1 MKKKKIIALLC
12 GLLCLM
18 STGCGL
24 RTAAEERIQ
33 FRSSDAFF
41 VNPLIGYMQNAE
53 ESEPYTETSLVYIDL
68 TWRELE
74 PERGQFDWDTI
85 AETNHLA
92 RWRAEGKHAVL
103 RFVCDLP
110 GAEAHRDIPDW
121 LYAATGDGMDY
132 DIDYGCGYC
141 PNYANAVFREEHH
154 RALREIGRYFS
165 ENWGA
170 FVSYVEL
177 GSLGHWGEWH
187 VKYSDGLPYLPKTEI
202 RKEYV
207 DAYTEAFPNARLL
220 SRRSFQEMPAGTGIY
235 NDVTGD
241 VAETERLLRELSE
254 GADFGS
260 AQEEDAIKPLS
271 DIWNSAPVG
280 GEYTSSRS
288 MEDMLNRDFRSTLK
302 LIEASHTSFLGPKIP
317 DIRGA
322 AEDTAVM
329 DAGEEDSDGPLSET
343 ALQSAAGSIHTSD
356 AGQSDDNGALS
367 ATALRNAR
375 RIQGMLGY
383 RYRVTEI
390 SISDA
395 ATDDGALA
403 TLYKQL
409 TGQMGTAET
418 YKSVRV
424 TLRNDG
430 LAPMYFDWPVKL
442 YLVKDGDRTQC
453 TSYPLGGLQLTKIP
467 EDSEASAE
475 VLIPAAE
482 LDAENTHLYLGIED
496 PETGKPSVQLAMDI
510 PTLDGMYLLR

>member
-18 STGCGL
+18 SSGCGL
-24 RTAAEERIQ
+24 QTAAAEEQIRYQ
-33 FRSSDAFF
+33 SSDAQF

-53 ESEPYTETSLVYIDL
+53 RSKPYTETSLVYIDL

-74 PERGQFDWDTI
+74 PERGQFDWAAI
-85 AETNHLA
+85 AEANHLS

-110 GAEAHRDIPDW
+110 GEEAHRDIPDW
-121 LYAATGDGMDY
+121 LYAETGDGMDY
-132 DIDYGCGYC
+132 DIDYGRGYC
-141 PNYANAVFREEHH
+141 PNYANAVFRKEHH

-165 ENWGA
+165 EKWGA
-170 FVSYVEL
+170 FVAYVEL

-187 VKYSDGLPYLPKTEI
+187 VKYAEGLPYLPRTEI

-207 DAYTEAFPNARLL
+207 DAYVAAFPNARLL
-220 SRRSFQEMPAGTGIY
+220 SRRSFQEMPEGTGIY
-235 NDVTGD
+235 NDVTGN
-241 VAETERLLRELSE
+241 VPETERLLRELSE

-260 AQEEDAIKPLS
+260 AQEEDAIRPLP

-280 GEYTSSRS
+280 GEYTSSLS
-288 MEDMLNRDFRSTLK
+288 MENMLNRDFRSTLK
-302 LIEASHTSFLGPKIP
+302 LIEASHPSFLGPKIP
-317 DIRGA
+317 DMRGGA
-322 AEDTAVM
+322 
-329 DAGEEDSDGPLSET
+329 
-343 ALQSAAGSIHTSD
+343 
-356 AGQSDDNGALS
+356 DDDEQLS

-390 SISDA
+390 SISDT

-409 TGQMGTAET
+409 TGQMGDTQA
-418 YKSVRV
+418 YKCVRV
-424 TLRNDG
+424 TLQNDG

-442 YLVKDGDRTQC
+442 YLVKEGDRTPC
-453 TSYPLGGLQLTKIP
+453 SAYPVGGLQLTKIP
-467 EDSEASAE
+467 GDSETSAE
-475 VLIPAAE
+475 VLIPATE
-482 LDAENTHLYLGIED
+482 LEAENTQLYIGIED
-496 PETGKPSVQLAMDI
+496 PESGKPSVQLAMDV

>member
-18 STGCGL
+18 NSGCGL
-24 RTAAEERIQ
+24 RTAAAEEQIRY
-33 FRSSDAFF
+33 RSSDVQF

-53 ESEPYTETSLVYIDL
+53 RSMPYTETSLVYIDL

-74 PERGQFDWDTI
+74 PERGQFDWAAI
-85 AETNHLA
+85 AEANHPS

-110 GAEAHRDIPDW
+110 GKEAHRDIPDW

-132 DIDYGCGYC
+132 DIDYGRGYC
-141 PNYANAVFREEHH
+141 PDYANAVFREEHH
-154 RALREIGRYFS
+154 RALREIGRYFT

-187 VKYSDGLPYLPKTEI
+187 VKYADGLPYLPKTEI

-235 NDVTGD
+235 NDVTGN
-241 VAETERLLRELSE
+241 VPETERLLRELSE

-260 AQEEDAIKPLS
+260 AQEEGAIKPLS
-271 DIWNSAPVG
+271 EIWNSAPVG
-280 GEYTSSRS
+280 GEYTSSLS

-302 LIEASHTSFLGPKIP
+302 LIEDSHPSFLGPKIP
-317 DIRGA
+317 DMRA
-322 AEDTAVM
+322 PAD
-329 DAGEEDSDGPLSET
+329 DDDRKLSET
-343 ALQSAAGSIHTSD
+343 AL
-356 AGQSDDNGALS
+356 L
-367 ATALRNAR
+367 NAR
-375 RIQGMLGY
+375 KIQGMLGY

-390 SISDA
+390 GISDA
-395 ATDDGALA
+395 ATEDGVWT
-403 TLYKQL
+403 TLYKLL
-409 TGQMGTAET
+409 TGQMGTSQT

-442 YLVKDGDRTQC
+442 YLMKNGDRTQC
-453 TSYPLGGLQLTKIP
+453 TTYPLGGFQLTKIP
-467 EDSEASAE
+467 ENAEASAE
-475 VLIPAAE
+475 VLIPADE
-482 LDAENTHLYLGIED
+482 LDAEHTQLYIGIED
-496 PETGKPSVQLAMDI
+496 PETGKPSVQLAMDV
-510 PTLDGMYLLR
+510 PSLDEMYLLR

>member
-1 MKKKKIIALLC
+1 MMEKRIIACLC

-24 RTAAEERIQ
+24 RTAAAEERIQ
-33 FRSSDAFF
+33 YQKSDAFF

-74 PERGQFDWDTI
+74 PERGKFNWDAI
-85 AETNHLA
+85 AEANHLS

-110 GAEAHRDIPDW
+110 GEEAHRDIPDW
-121 LYAATGDGMDY
+121 LYAATGDGVDY
-132 DIDYGCGYC
+132 AIDYGRGYC
-141 PNYANAVFREEHH
+141 PDYADAVFRKEHH
-154 RALREIGRYFS
+154 RALREIGRYFA

-187 VKYSDGLPYLPKTEI
+187 VKYTDGLPYLPKTEI

-207 DAYTEAFPNARLL
+207 EAYVAAFSNARLL
-220 SRRSFQEMPAGTGIY
+220 SRRSFQEMPEGTGIY
-235 NDVTGD
+235 NDVTGN
-241 VAETERLLRELSE
+241 VPETERLLQELSE

-260 AQEEDAIKPLS
+260 AQEEDAIRPLS

-280 GEYTSSRS
+280 GEYTSSLS
-288 MEDMLNRDFRSTLK
+288 MENMLNRDFRSTLK
-302 LIEASHTSFLGPKIP
+302 LIEASHPSFLGPKIP
-317 DIRGA
+317 DMRGA
-322 AEDTAVM
+322 AEDSAAA
-329 DAGEEDSDGPLSET
+329 DAGEEDGTDGDGPLSE
-343 ALQSAAGSIHTSD
+343 
-356 AGQSDDNGALS
+356 
-367 ATALRNAR
+367 TALRNAR

-390 SISDA
+390 RISDA
-395 ATDDGALA
+395 TTDDGALA
-403 TLYKQL
+403 ALYKRL
-409 TGQMGTAET
+409 TGQMGTPAE
-418 YKSVRV
+418 YKCVCV

-442 YLVKDGDRTQC
+442 YLVKGGDRTQC
-453 TSYPLGGLQLTKIP
+453 SSYPVGGLQLTKIP

-482 LDAENTHLYLGIED
+482 LDAENTQLYIGIED
-496 PETGKPSVQLAMDI
+496 PETGKPAVQLAMDV
-510 PTLDGMYLLR
+510 PTLDGMYLLT

>member
-1 MKKKKIIALLC
+1 MIKKRITAFLC

-24 RTAAEERIQ
+24 RTAAAEERIRY
-33 FRSSDAFF
+33 RSSDAFF

-74 PERGQFDWDTI
+74 PERGKFNWDAI
-85 AETNHLA
+85 AEANHLS

-110 GAEAHRDIPDW
+110 GEEAHRDIPDW
-121 LYAATGDGMDY
+121 LYAVTGDGMDY
-132 DIDYGCGYC
+132 AIDYGRGYC
-141 PNYANAVFREEHH
+141 PDYANAVFRKEHH

-165 ENWGA
+165 EKWGA
-170 FVSYVEL
+170 FVAYVEL

-187 VKYSDGLPYLPKTEI
+187 VKYAEGLPYLPRTEI

-207 DAYTEAFPNARLL
+207 DAYVAAFPNARLL
-220 SRRSFQEMPAGTGIY
+220 SRRSFQEMPEGTGIY
-235 NDVTGD
+235 NDVTGN
-241 VAETERLLRELSE
+241 VPETERLLRELSE

-260 AQEEDAIKPLS
+260 AQEEDAIRPLP

-280 GEYTSSRS
+280 GEYTSSLS
-288 MEDMLNRDFRSTLK
+288 MENMLNRDFRSTLK
-302 LIEASHTSFLGPKIP
+302 LIEATHPSFLGPKIP
-317 DIRGA
+317 DMRGG
-322 AEDTAVM
+322 T
-329 DAGEEDSDGPLSET
+329 
-343 ALQSAAGSIHTSD
+343 
-356 AGQSDDNGALS
+356 DDDEQLS

-375 RIQGMLGY
+375 KIHGMLGY

-409 TGQMGTAET
+409 TDQMGDTQA
-418 YKSVRV
+418 YKCVRV

-442 YLVKDGDRTQC
+442 YLVKEGDRTPC
-453 TSYPLGGLQLTKIP
+453 SAYPVGGLQLTKIP
-467 EDSEASAE
+467 GDSETSAE

-482 LDAENTHLYLGIED
+482 LEAENTQLYIGIED
-496 PETGKPSVQLAMDI
+496 PESGKPSVQLAMDV

>member
-1 MKKKKIIALLC
+1 MIKKRITAFLC

-24 RTAAEERIQ
+24 QTAAAEERIQ
-33 FRSSDAFF
+33 YRSSDAFF

-74 PERGQFDWDTI
+74 PERGQFNWDAV
-85 AETNHLA
+85 AEANHLS

-110 GAEAHRDIPDW
+110 GKEAHRDIPDW
-121 LYAATGDGMDY
+121 LYAETGDGMDY
-132 DIDYGCGYC
+132 DIDYGRGYC
-141 PNYANAVFREEHH
+141 PNYANAVFQEEHH
-154 RALREIGRYFS
+154 RALREIGRYFT

-187 VKYSDGLPYLPKTEI
+187 VKYADGLPYLPKTEI

-207 DAYTEAFPNARLL
+207 EAYVAAFPNARLL
-220 SRRSFQEMPAGTGIY
+220 SRRSFQEMPEGTGIY
-235 NDVTGD
+235 NDVTGN
-241 VAETERLLRELSE
+241 VPETERLLRELSE

-260 AQEEDAIKPLS
+260 AQEEDAIRPLP
-271 DIWNSAPVG
+271 DIWNRAPVG
-280 GEYTSSRS
+280 GEYTSSLS

-302 LIEASHTSFLGPKIP
+302 LIEASHPSFLGPKIP
-317 DIRGA
+317 DMRGA
-322 AEDTAVM
+322 AED
-329 DAGEEDSDGPLSET
+329 DDRKLSET
-343 ALQSAAGSIHTSD
+343 ALW
-356 AGQSDDNGALS
+356 
-367 ATALRNAR
+367 NAR
-375 RIQGMLGY
+375 KIQSMLGY

-395 ATDDGALA
+395 ATEDGVWT
-403 TLYKQL
+403 TLYKLL
-409 TGQMGTAET
+409 TGQMGSREE
-418 YKSVRV
+418 YKCVRV

-442 YLVKDGDRTQC
+442 YLVKGGDRTPC
-453 TSYPLGGLQLTKIP
+453 NAYPLGGLQLTKIP
-467 EDSEASAE
+467 GDSETSAE

-482 LDAENTHLYLGIED
+482 LEAENTELYIGIED
-496 PETGKPSVQLAMDI
+496 PESGKPSVQLAMDV
-510 PTLDGMYLLR
+510 PMLDGMYLLR

>member
-1 MKKKKIIALLC
+1 MIKKRITAFLC

-24 RTAAEERIQ
+24 RTAAAEERIQ
-33 FRSSDAFF
+33 YRSSDAFF

-74 PERGQFDWDTI
+74 PERGRFNWDAI
-85 AETNHLA
+85 AEANHLS

-110 GAEAHRDIPDW
+110 GEEAHRDIPDW
-121 LYAATGDGMDY
+121 LYAETGDGMDY
-132 DIDYGCGYC
+132 DIDYGRGYC
-141 PNYANAVFREEHH
+141 PDYANAVFRKEHH

-170 FVSYVEL
+170 FVAYVEL

-187 VKYSDGLPYLPKTEI
+187 VKCADGLPYLPKTEI

-220 SRRSFQEMPAGTGIY
+220 SRRSFREMPAGTGIY
-235 NDVTGD
+235 NDVTGN
-241 VAETERLLRELSE
+241 VPETERLLRELSE

-260 AQEEDAIKPLS
+260 AQEEDAIKPVS
-271 DIWNSAPVG
+271 EIWNSAPVG
-280 GEYTSSRS
+280 GEYTSSLS
-288 MEDMLNRDFRSTLK
+288 MEDMLNCDFRSTLK
-302 LIEASHTSFLGPKIP
+302 LIEASHPSFLGPKIP
-317 DIRGA
+317 DMRGITEEGA
-322 AEDTAVM
+322 AADAQNEDPSQNAT
-329 DAGEEDSDGPLSET
+329 ERF
-343 ALQSAAGSIHTSD
+343 HTSD
-356 AGQSDDNGALS
+356 AGDDKKLSD
-367 ATALRNAR
+367 TALRNAR
-375 RIQGMLGY
+375 KIQGMLGY

-409 TGQMGTAET
+409 TGQMGSPQT
-418 YKSVRV
+418 YQCVRV

-442 YLVKDGDRTQC
+442 YLVKDGDRTPC
-453 TSYPLGGLQLTKIP
+453 SAYPVGGLQLTKIP
-467 EDSEASAE
+467 GDSEASAE
-475 VLIPAAE
+475 VLIPTAE
-482 LDAENTHLYLGIED
+482 LDAENTLLYVGIAD
-496 PETGKPSVQLAMDI
+496 PETGKPSVQLAMDV

>member
-12 GLLCLM
+12 GLLCLL
-18 STGCGL
+18 SSGCGL
-24 RTAAEERIQ
+24 RTAAAEEQIRY
-33 FRSSDAFF
+33 RSSDAQF

-53 ESEPYTETSLVYIDL
+53 RSKPYTETSLVYIDL

-74 PERGQFDWDTI
+74 PERGQFDWAAI
-85 AETNHLA
+85 AEANHLS

-110 GAEAHRDIPDW
+110 RKEAHRDIPDW
-121 LYAATGDGMDY
+121 LYEETGDGMDY
-132 DIDYGCGYC
+132 DIDYRRGYC

-154 RALREIGRYFS
+154 RALREIGRYFT

-235 NDVTGD
+235 NDVTGN
-241 VAETERLLRELSE
+241 VPETERLLRELSE

-260 AQEEDAIKPLS
+260 AQEEGVIKPLS
-271 DIWNSAPVG
+271 EIWNSAPVG
-280 GEYTSSRS
+280 GEYTSSLS

-302 LIEASHTSFLGPKIP
+302 LIEDSHPSFLGPKIP
-317 DIRGA
+317 DMRVA
-322 AEDTAVM
+322 AD
-329 DAGEEDSDGPLSET
+329 DDDRKLSET
-343 ALQSAAGSIHTSD
+343 ALLNAGK
-356 AGQSDDNGALS
+356 
-367 ATALRNAR
+367 
-375 RIQGMLGY
+375 IQGMLGY

-395 ATDDGALA
+395 ATEDGVWT
-403 TLYKQL
+403 TLYKLL
-409 TGQMGTAET
+409 TGQMGTPQT

-442 YLVKDGDRTQC
+442 YLMKTGDRTQC
-453 TSYPLGGLQLTKIP
+453 TTYPLGGLQLTKIP
-467 EDSEASAE
+467 ENAEASAE
-475 VLIPAAE
+475 VLIPADE
-482 LDAENTHLYLGIED
+482 LDAEHTQLYIGIED
-496 PETGKPSVQLAMDI
+496 PETGKPSVQLAMDV
-510 PTLDGMYLLR
+510 PSLDGMYLLR

>member
-1 MKKKKIIALLC
+1 MIKKRITAFLC

-24 RTAAEERIQ
+24 QTAASEERIQ
-33 FRSSDAFF
+33 YRSSDAFF

-53 ESEPYTETSLVYIDL
+53 ESEPYTETSLVFIDL

-74 PERGQFDWDTI
+74 PERGQFNWDAV
-85 AETNHLA
+85 AEANHLS

-110 GAEAHRDIPDW
+110 GKEAHRDIPDW
-121 LYAATGDGMDY
+121 LYAETGDGMDY
-132 DIDYGCGYC
+132 DIDYGRGYC

-170 FVSYVEL
+170 FVAYVEF

-187 VKYSDGLPYLPKTEI
+187 VKYAEGLPYLPNAAI
-202 RKEYV
+202 RREYV
-207 DAYTEAFPNARLL
+207 EDYVEAFPNARLL

-235 NDVTGD
+235 NDVTGN
-241 VAETERLLRELSE
+241 VPETERLLRELSE

-260 AQEEDAIKPLS
+260 AQEEDAIRPLP
-271 DIWNSAPVG
+271 DIWNRAPVG
-280 GEYTSSRS
+280 GEYTSSLS
-288 MEDMLNRDFRSTLK
+288 MENMLNRDFRSTLK
-302 LIEASHTSFLGPKIP
+302 LIEASHPSFLGPKIP
-317 DIRGA
+317 DMRGA
-322 AEDTAVM
+322 AED
-329 DAGEEDSDGPLSET
+329 DDRKLSET
-343 ALQSAAGSIHTSD
+343 ALW
-356 AGQSDDNGALS
+356 
-367 ATALRNAR
+367 NAR
-375 RIQGMLGY
+375 KIQSMLGY
-383 RYRVTEI
+383 RYRVAEI

-395 ATDDGALA
+395 ATEDGVW
-403 TLYKQL
+403 TTMYKLL
-409 TGQMGTAET
+409 TGQMGSREE
-418 YKSVRV
+418 YKCVRV

-442 YLVKDGDRTQC
+442 YLVKDGDRTPC
-453 TSYPLGGLQLTKIP
+453 SAYPLGGLQLTKIP

-482 LDAENTHLYLGIED
+482 LEAENTQLYIGIED
-496 PETGKPSVQLAMDI
+496 PESGKPSVQLAMDV
-510 PTLDGMYLLR
+510 PMLDGMYLLR

>member
-18 STGCGL
+18 SSGCGL
-24 RTAAEERIQ
+24 RTAAEEEQVRY
-33 FRSSDAFF
+33 RSSDAYF

-53 ESEPYTETSLVYIDL
+53 RSKLYTETSLVYIDL

-74 PERGQFDWDTI
+74 PERGQFNWAAI
-85 AETNHLA
+85 AEANHLS

-110 GAEAHRDIPDW
+110 GKEAHRDIPDW

-132 DIDYGCGYC
+132 DIDYRRGYC

-154 RALREIGRYFS
+154 RALREIGRYFT

-170 FVSYVEL
+170 FVAYVEL

-187 VKYSDGLPYLPKTEI
+187 VKYADGLPYLPKTEI

-235 NDVTGD
+235 NDVTGN
-241 VAETERLLRELSE
+241 VPETERLLRELSE

-260 AQEEDAIKPLS
+260 AQEEGAIKPLS
-271 DIWNSAPVG
+271 EIWNSAPVG

-317 DIRGA
+317 DMRA
-322 AEDTAVM
+322 AAD
-329 DAGEEDSDGPLSET
+329 DDDRKLSET
-343 ALQSAAGSIHTSD
+343 AL
-356 AGQSDDNGALS
+356 L
-367 ATALRNAR
+367 NAR
-375 RIQGMLGY
+375 KIQGMLGY

-390 SISDA
+390 GISDA
-395 ATDDGALA
+395 ATEDGVWT
-403 TLYKQL
+403 TLYKLL
-409 TGQMGTAET
+409 TGQMDTSQT

-442 YLVKDGDRTQC
+442 YLMKNGDRTQC
-453 TSYPLGGLQLTKIP
+453 TTYPLGGLQLTKIP
-467 EDSEASAE
+467 ENAEASAE
-475 VLIPAAE
+475 VLIPADE
-482 LDAENTHLYLGIED
+482 LDAEHTQLYIGIED
-496 PETGKPSVQLAMDI
+496 PETGKPSVQLAMDV
-510 PTLDGMYLLR
+510 PSLDGMYLLK

>member
-18 STGCGL
+18 SSGCGL
-24 RTAAEERIQ
+24 QTAAAEEQIRYQ
-33 FRSSDAFF
+33 SSDAQF

-53 ESEPYTETSLVYIDL
+53 RSKPYTETSLVYIDL

-74 PERGQFDWDTI
+74 PERGQFDWAAI
-85 AETNHLA
+85 AEANHLS

-110 GAEAHRDIPDW
+110 GKEAHRDIPDW

-132 DIDYGCGYC
+132 DIDYGRGYC

-154 RALREIGRYFS
+154 RALREIGRYFT

-235 NDVTGD
+235 NDVTGN
-241 VAETERLLRELSE
+241 VPETERLLRELSE

-271 DIWNSAPVG
+271 EIWNSAPVG
-280 GEYTSSRS
+280 GEYTSSLS

-302 LIEASHTSFLGPKIP
+302 LIEDSHPSFLGPKIP
-317 DIRGA
+317 DMRVA
-322 AEDTAVM
+322 AD
-329 DAGEEDSDGPLSET
+329 DDDRKLSET
-343 ALQSAAGSIHTSD
+343 ALLNAGK
-356 AGQSDDNGALS
+356 
-367 ATALRNAR
+367 
-375 RIQGMLGY
+375 IQGMLGY

-390 SISDA
+390 GISDA
-395 ATDDGALA
+395 ATEDGVWT
-403 TLYKQL
+403 TLYKLL
-409 TGQMGTAET
+409 TGQMGTPQT

-442 YLVKDGDRTQC
+442 YLMKTGDRTQC
-453 TSYPLGGLQLTKIP
+453 TTYPLGGLQLTKIP
-467 EDSEASAE
+467 ENAEASAE
-475 VLIPAAE
+475 VLIPADE
-482 LDAENTHLYLGIED
+482 LDAEHTQLYIGIED
-496 PETGKPSVQLAMDI
+496 PETGKPSVQLAMDV

>member
-12 GLLCLM
+12 GLLCLL
-18 STGCGL
+18 SSGCGL
-24 RTAAEERIQ
+24 RTAAAEEQIRYQ
-33 FRSSDAFF
+33 SSDAQF

-53 ESEPYTETSLVYIDL
+53 RSKPYTETSLVYIDL

-74 PERGQFDWDTI
+74 PERGQFDWAAI
-85 AETNHLA
+85 AESNHLS

-110 GAEAHRDIPDW
+110 RKEAHRDIPDW

-132 DIDYGCGYC
+132 DIDYRRGYC

-154 RALREIGRYFS
+154 RALREIGRYFT

-187 VKYSDGLPYLPKTEI
+187 VKYADGLPYLPKTEI

-235 NDVTGD
+235 NDVTGN
-241 VAETERLLRELSE
+241 VPETERLLRELSE

-260 AQEEDAIKPLS
+260 AQEEGAIKPLS
-271 DIWNSAPVG
+271 EIWNSAPVG
-280 GEYTSSRS
+280 GEYTSNLS

-302 LIEASHTSFLGPKIP
+302 LIEDSHPSFLGPKIP
-317 DIRGA
+317 DMRA
-322 AEDTAVM
+322 AAD
-329 DAGEEDSDGPLSET
+329 DDDRKLSET
-343 ALQSAAGSIHTSD
+343 AL
-356 AGQSDDNGALS
+356 L
-367 ATALRNAR
+367 NAR
-375 RIQGMLGY
+375 KIQGMLGY

-390 SISDA
+390 GISDA
-395 ATDDGALA
+395 ATEDGVWT
-403 TLYKQL
+403 TLYKLL
-409 TGQMGTAET
+409 TGQMGTPQT

-442 YLVKDGDRTQC
+442 YLMKTGDRTQC
-453 TSYPLGGLQLTKIP
+453 TTYPLGGLQLTKIP
-467 EDSEASAE
+467 ENAEASAE
-475 VLIPAAE
+475 VLIPADE
-482 LDAENTHLYLGIED
+482 LDAEHTQLYIGIED
-496 PETGKPSVQLAMDI
+496 PETGKPSVQLAMDV
-510 PTLDGMYLLR
+510 PSLDGMYLLR

>member
-18 STGCGL
+18 SSGCGL
-24 RTAAEERIQ
+24 RTAAAEEQIRYQ
-33 FRSSDAFF
+33 SSDAQF

-53 ESEPYTETSLVYIDL
+53 RSKPYTETSLVYIDL

-74 PERGQFDWDTI
+74 PERGQFDWAAI
-85 AETNHLA
+85 AEANHLS

-110 GAEAHRDIPDW
+110 GKEAHRDIPDW

-132 DIDYGCGYC
+132 DIDYGRGYC

-154 RALREIGRYFS
+154 RALREIGRYFT
-165 ENWGA
+165 ETWGA

-187 VKYSDGLPYLPKTEI
+187 VKYADGLPYLPKTEI

-235 NDVTGD
+235 NDVTGN
-241 VAETERLLRELSE
+241 VPETERLLRELSE

-260 AQEEDAIKPLS
+260 AQEEGAIKPLS
-271 DIWNSAPVG
+271 EIWNSAPVG
-280 GEYTSSRS
+280 GEYTSSLS

-302 LIEASHTSFLGPKIP
+302 LIEDSHPSFLGPKIP
-317 DIRGA
+317 DMRA
-322 AEDTAVM
+322 AAD
-329 DAGEEDSDGPLSET
+329 DDDRKLSET
-343 ALQSAAGSIHTSD
+343 AL
-356 AGQSDDNGALS
+356 L
-367 ATALRNAR
+367 NAR
-375 RIQGMLGY
+375 KIQGMLGY

-390 SISDA
+390 DISDA
-395 ATDDGALA
+395 ATEDGVWT
-403 TLYKQL
+403 TLYKLL
-409 TGQMGTAET
+409 TGQMGTPQT

-442 YLVKDGDRTQC
+442 YLMKTGDRTQC
-453 TSYPLGGLQLTKIP
+453 TTYPLGGLQLTKIP
-467 EDSEASAE
+467 ENAEASAE
-475 VLIPAAE
+475 VLIPADE
-482 LDAENTHLYLGIED
+482 LDAEHTQLYIGIED
-496 PETGKPSVQLAMDI
+496 PETGNPSVQLAMDV
-510 PTLDGMYLLR
+510 PSLDGMYLLR

>member
-1 MKKKKIIALLC
+1 MIKKRITAFLC

-24 RTAAEERIQ
+24 QTAASEERIQ
-33 FRSSDAFF
+33 YRSSDAFF

-53 ESEPYTETSLVYIDL
+53 ESEPYTETSLVFIDL

-74 PERGQFDWDTI
+74 PERGQFNWDAV
-85 AETNHLA
+85 AEANHLS

-110 GAEAHRDIPDW
+110 GKEAHRDIPDW
-121 LYAATGDGMDY
+121 LYAETGDGMDY
-132 DIDYGCGYC
+132 DIDYGRGYC

-170 FVSYVEL
+170 FVAYVEF

-187 VKYSDGLPYLPKTEI
+187 VKYAEGLPYLPNAAI
-202 RKEYV
+202 RREYV
-207 DAYTEAFPNARLL
+207 EDYVEAFPNARLL

-235 NDVTGD
+235 NDVTGN
-241 VAETERLLRELSE
+241 VPETERLLRELSE

-260 AQEEDAIKPLS
+260 AQEEGAIKPLS
-271 DIWNSAPVG
+271 KIWNSAPVG
-280 GEYTSSRS
+280 GEYTSSLS
-288 MEDMLNRDFRSTLK
+288 MENMLNRDFRSTLK
-302 LIEASHTSFLGPKIP
+302 LIEASHPSFLGPKIP
-317 DIRGA
+317 DMRGA
-322 AEDTAVM
+322 AED
-329 DAGEEDSDGPLSET
+329 DDRKLSET
-343 ALQSAAGSIHTSD
+343 ALW
-356 AGQSDDNGALS
+356 
-367 ATALRNAR
+367 NAR
-375 RIQGMLGY
+375 KIQSMLGY
-383 RYRVTEI
+383 RYRVAEI

-395 ATDDGALA
+395 ATEDGVW
-403 TLYKQL
+403 TTMYKLL
-409 TGQMGTAET
+409 TGQMGSREE
-418 YKSVRV
+418 YKCVRV

-442 YLVKDGDRTQC
+442 YLVKDGDRTPC
-453 TSYPLGGLQLTKIP
+453 SAYPLGGLQLTKIP

-482 LDAENTHLYLGIED
+482 LEAENTQLYIGIED
-496 PETGKPSVQLAMDI
+496 PESGKPSVQLAMDV
-510 PTLDGMYLLR
+510 PMLDGMYLLR

>member
-18 STGCGL
+18 SSGCGL
-24 RTAAEERIQ
+24 RTAAAEEQIRY
-33 FRSSDAFF
+33 RSSDAQF

-74 PERGQFDWDTI
+74 PERGQFDWAAI
-85 AETNHLA
+85 AEANHFS

-110 GAEAHRDIPDW
+110 GKEAHRDIPDW

-132 DIDYGCGYC
+132 DIDYGRGYC
-141 PNYANAVFREEHH
+141 PNYANAVFRKEHH
-154 RALREIGRYFS
+154 RALREIGRYFT

-170 FVSYVEL
+170 FVTYVEL

-235 NDVTGD
+235 NDVTGN
-241 VAETERLLRELSE
+241 VPETERLLRELSE

-260 AQEEDAIKPLS
+260 AQEEGAIKPLS
-271 DIWNSAPVG
+271 EIWNSAPVG
-280 GEYTSSRS
+280 GEYTSSLS

-302 LIEASHTSFLGPKIP
+302 LIEDSHPSFLGPKIP
-317 DIRGA
+317 DMRA
-322 AEDTAVM
+322 AED
-329 DAGEEDSDGPLSET
+329 DDDRKLSET
-343 ALQSAAGSIHTSD
+343 AL
-356 AGQSDDNGALS
+356 L
-367 ATALRNAR
+367 NAR
-375 RIQGMLGY
+375 KIQGMLGY

-390 SISDA
+390 GISDA
-395 ATDDGALA
+395 ATEDGIWT
-403 TLYKQL
+403 TLYKLL
-409 TGQMGTAET
+409 TGQMGTSQT

-442 YLVKDGDRTQC
+442 YLMKNGDRTQC
-453 TSYPLGGLQLTKIP
+453 TTYPLGGLQLTKIP
-467 EDSEASAE
+467 ENAEASAE
-475 VLIPAAE
+475 VLIPADE
-482 LDAENTHLYLGIED
+482 LDAEHTQLYIGIED
-496 PETGKPSVQLAMDI
+496 PETGKPSVKLAMDV
-510 PTLDGMYLLR
+510 PTLDGMYLLK

>member
-1 MKKKKIIALLC
+1 MIKKRITAVLC

-24 RTAAEERIQ
+24 QTAAEERIQ
-33 FRSSDAFF
+33 YRSSDAFF

-74 PERGQFDWDTI
+74 PERGQFNWDAI
-85 AETNHLA
+85 AETNHLS

-110 GAEAHRDIPDW
+110 GEEAHRDIPDW
-121 LYAATGDGMDY
+121 LYAMTGDGMDY
-132 DIDYGCGYC
+132 AIDYGRGYC
-141 PNYANAVFREEHH
+141 PDYANAVFRKEHH

-170 FVSYVEL
+170 FVAYVEL

-187 VKYSDGLPYLPKTEI
+187 VKYADGLPYLPKTEI

-207 DAYTEAFPNARLL
+207 EAYVAAFPNARLL
-220 SRRSFQEMPAGTGIY
+220 SRRSFQEMPEGTGIY
-235 NDVTGD
+235 NDVMGN
-241 VAETERLLRELSE
+241 VPETERLLRELSE

-260 AQEEDAIKPLS
+260 AQEEDAIRPLP

-280 GEYTSSRS
+280 GEYTSSLS
-288 MEDMLNRDFRSTLK
+288 MENMLNRDFRSTLK
-302 LIEASHTSFLGPKIP
+302 LIEASHPSFLGPKIP
-317 DIRGA
+317 DMRGGA
-322 AEDTAVM
+322 
-329 DAGEEDSDGPLSET
+329 
-343 ALQSAAGSIHTSD
+343 
-356 AGQSDDNGALS
+356 DDDEQLS

-390 SISDA
+390 RISDA

-409 TGQMGTAET
+409 TGQMDDTQA
-418 YKSVRV
+418 YKCVRV

-430 LAPMYFDWPVKL
+430 RAPMYFDWPVKL
-442 YLVKDGDRTQC
+442 YLVKDGDRMPC
-453 TSYPLGGLQLTKIP
+453 SAYPLGGLQLTKIP
-467 EDSEASAE
+467 EDSETSAE

-482 LDAENTHLYLGIED
+482 LEAENTQLYIGIED
-496 PETGKPSVQLAMDI
+496 PESGKPSVQLAMDV

>member
-18 STGCGL
+18 SSGCGL
-24 RTAAEERIQ
+24 RTAAAEEQIRY
-33 FRSSDAFF
+33 RSSDAQF

-74 PERGQFDWDTI
+74 PERGQFDWAAI
-85 AETNHLA
+85 AEANHFS

-110 GAEAHRDIPDW
+110 GKEAHRDIPDW

-132 DIDYGCGYC
+132 DIDYGRGYC
-141 PNYANAVFREEHH
+141 PNYANAVFRKEHH
-154 RALREIGRYFS
+154 RALREIGRYFT

-170 FVSYVEL
+170 FVTYVEL

-220 SRRSFQEMPAGTGIY
+220 SRRSFQEMSAGTGIY
-235 NDVTGD
+235 NDVTGN
-241 VAETERLLRELSE
+241 VPETERLLRELSE

-260 AQEEDAIKPLS
+260 AQEEGAIKPLS
-271 DIWNSAPVG
+271 EIWNSAPVG
-280 GEYTSSRS
+280 GEYTSSLS

-302 LIEASHTSFLGPKIP
+302 LIEDSHPSFLGPKIP
-317 DIRGA
+317 DMRA
-322 AEDTAVM
+322 AED
-329 DAGEEDSDGPLSET
+329 DDDRKLSET
-343 ALQSAAGSIHTSD
+343 AL
-356 AGQSDDNGALS
+356 L
-367 ATALRNAR
+367 NAR
-375 RIQGMLGY
+375 KIQGMLGY
-383 RYRVTEI
+383 RYRVTKI
-390 SISDA
+390 GISDA
-395 ATDDGALA
+395 ATEDGIWT
-403 TLYKQL
+403 TLYKLL
-409 TGQMGTAET
+409 TGQMGTSQT

-442 YLVKDGDRTQC
+442 YLMKNGDRTQC
-453 TSYPLGGLQLTKIP
+453 TTYPLGGLQLTKIP
-467 EDSEASAE
+467 ENAEASAE
-475 VLIPAAE
+475 VLIPTAE
-482 LDAENTHLYLGIED
+482 LDAENTQLYIGIED
-496 PETGKPSVQLAMDI
+496 PETGKPSVQLAMDV
-510 PTLDGMYLLR
+510 PSLDGMYLLK

>member
-18 STGCGL
+18 SSGCGL
-24 RTAAEERIQ
+24 RTAAAEEQIRYQ
-33 FRSSDAFF
+33 SSDDYF

-74 PERGQFDWDTI
+74 PERGQFNWAAI
-85 AETNHLA
+85 AEANHLS

-110 GAEAHRDIPDW
+110 RKEAHRDIPDW

-132 DIDYGCGYC
+132 DIDYGRGYC
-141 PNYANAVFREEHH
+141 PDYANTVFREEHH
-154 RALREIGRYFS
+154 RALREIGRYFT

-235 NDVTGD
+235 NDVTGN
-241 VAETERLLRELSE
+241 VPETERLLRELSE

-260 AQEEDAIKPLS
+260 AQEEGAIKPLS
-271 DIWNSAPVG
+271 EIWNSAPVG
-280 GEYTSSRS
+280 GEYTSSLS

-302 LIEASHTSFLGPKIP
+302 LIEASHPSFLGPKIP
-317 DIRGA
+317 DMRA
-322 AEDTAVM
+322 AAD
-329 DAGEEDSDGPLSET
+329 DDDRKLSET
-343 ALQSAAGSIHTSD
+343 AL
-356 AGQSDDNGALS
+356 L
-367 ATALRNAR
+367 NAR
-375 RIQGMLGY
+375 KIQGMLGY

-390 SISDA
+390 GISDA
-395 ATDDGALA
+395 ATEDGIWT
-403 TLYKQL
+403 TLYKLL
-409 TGQMGTAET
+409 TGQMGTPQT

-442 YLVKDGDRTQC
+442 YLMKNGDRTQC
-453 TSYPLGGLQLTKIP
+453 TTYPLGGLQLTKIP
-467 EDSEASAE
+467 ENAEASAE
-475 VLIPAAE
+475 VLIPTAE
-482 LDAENTHLYLGIED
+482 LDAEHTQLYIGIED
-496 PETGKPSVQLAMDI
+496 PETGKPSVQLAMDV
-510 PTLDGMYLLR
+510 PTLDGMYLLK

>member
-18 STGCGL
+18 SSGCGL
-24 RTAAEERIQ
+24 RTAAAEEQIRYQ
-33 FRSSDAFF
+33 SSDDYF

-53 ESEPYTETSLVYIDL
+53 ESEPYTETSLIYIDL

-74 PERGQFDWDTI
+74 PERGQFNWAAI
-85 AETNHLA
+85 AEANHLS

-110 GAEAHRDIPDW
+110 RKEAHRDIPDW

-132 DIDYGCGYC
+132 DIDYGRGYC
-141 PNYANAVFREEHH
+141 PDYANAVFREEHH
-154 RALREIGRYFS
+154 RALREIGRYFT

-235 NDVTGD
+235 NDVTGN
-241 VAETERLLRELSE
+241 VPETERLLRELSE

-260 AQEEDAIKPLS
+260 AQEEGAIKPLS
-271 DIWNSAPVG
+271 EIWNSAPVG
-280 GEYTSSRS
+280 GEYTSSLS
-288 MEDMLNRDFRSTLK
+288 MEDMLNRDFRRTLK

-317 DIRGA
+317 DMRA
-322 AEDTAVM
+322 AAD
-329 DAGEEDSDGPLSET
+329 DDDRKLSET
-343 ALQSAAGSIHTSD
+343 AL
-356 AGQSDDNGALS
+356 L
-367 ATALRNAR
+367 NAR
-375 RIQGMLGY
+375 KIQGMLGY

-390 SISDA
+390 GISDA
-395 ATDDGALA
+395 ATEDGIWT
-403 TLYKQL
+403 TLYKLL
-409 TGQMGTAET
+409 TGQMGTSQT

-442 YLVKDGDRTQC
+442 YLMKNGDRTQC
-453 TSYPLGGLQLTKIP
+453 TTYPLGGLQLTKIP
-467 EDSEASAE
+467 ENAESSAE
-475 VLIPAAE
+475 VLIPADE
-482 LDAENTHLYLGIED
+482 LDAEHTQLYIGIED
-496 PETGKPSVQLAMDI
+496 PETGKPSVQLAMDV
-510 PTLDGMYLLR
+510 PTLDGMYLLK

>member
-18 STGCGL
+18 SSGCGL
-24 RTAAEERIQ
+24 RTAVAEEQIRY
-33 FRSSDAFF
+33 RSSDAYF

-53 ESEPYTETSLVYIDL
+53 ESKPYTETALVYIDL

-74 PERGQFDWDTI
+74 PERGQFDWAAI
-85 AETNHLA
+85 AEANHLS

-110 GAEAHRDIPDW
+110 GEEAHRDIPDW

-132 DIDYGCGYC
+132 DIDYGRGYC
-141 PNYANAVFREEHH
+141 PNYANAVFRKEHH
-154 RALREIGRYFS
+154 RALMEIGSYFT

-170 FVSYVEL
+170 FVAYVEL

-235 NDVTGD
+235 NDVTGN
-241 VAETERLLRELSE
+241 VPETERLLRELSE

-260 AQEEDAIKPLS
+260 AQEEDAVKPVS
-271 DIWNSAPVG
+271 EIWNSAPVG

-302 LIEASHTSFLGPKIP
+302 LIEASHPSFLGPKIP
-317 DIRGA
+317 DMRGA
-322 AEDTAVM
+322 
-329 DAGEEDSDGPLSET
+329 EEDDDRKLSE
-343 ALQSAAGSIHTSD
+343 
-356 AGQSDDNGALS
+356 
-367 ATALRNAR
+367 TALRNAR
-375 RIQGMLGY
+375 KIQGMLGY

-395 ATDDGALA
+395 ATEDGVW
-403 TLYKQL
+403 TILYKLL
-409 TGQMGTAET
+409 TGQMGTPQT

-430 LAPMYFDWPVKL
+430 LAPMYFDWTVKL
-442 YLVKDGDRTQC
+442 YLVKNGDMQQC
-453 TSYPLGGLQLTKIP
+453 TSYPMGGLQLTKIP
-467 EDSEASAE
+467 EDAETSAE
-475 VLIPAAE
+475 VLIPTAE
-482 LDAENTHLYLGIED
+482 LDAENTQLYIGIED
-496 PETGKPSVQLAMDI
+496 PETGKPSVKLAMDV
-510 PTLDGMYLLR
+510 PTLDGMYLLK

>member
-1 MKKKKIIALLC
+1 MIKKRITAFLC

-24 RTAAEERIQ
+24 QTAASEERIQ
-33 FRSSDAFF
+33 YRSSDAFF

-74 PERGQFDWDTI
+74 PERGQFNWDAV
-85 AETNHLA
+85 AEANHLS

-110 GAEAHRDIPDW
+110 GKEAHRDIPDW
-121 LYAATGDGMDY
+121 LYAETGDGMDY
-132 DIDYGCGYC
+132 DIDYGRGYC

-170 FVSYVEL
+170 FVAYVEF

-187 VKYSDGLPYLPKTEI
+187 VKYAEGLPYLPNAAI
-202 RKEYV
+202 RREYV
-207 DAYTEAFPNARLL
+207 EDYVEAFPNARLL

-235 NDVTGD
+235 NDVTGN
-241 VAETERLLRELSE
+241 VPETERLLRELSE

-260 AQEEDAIKPLS
+260 AQEEDAIRPLP
-271 DIWNSAPVG
+271 DIWNRAPVG
-280 GEYTSSRS
+280 GEYTSSLS
-288 MEDMLNRDFRSTLK
+288 MENMLNRDFRSTLK
-302 LIEASHTSFLGPKIP
+302 LIEASHPSFLGPKIP
-317 DIRGA
+317 DMRGA
-322 AEDTAVM
+322 AED
-329 DAGEEDSDGPLSET
+329 DDRKLSET
-343 ALQSAAGSIHTSD
+343 ALW
-356 AGQSDDNGALS
+356 
-367 ATALRNAR
+367 NAR
-375 RIQGMLGY
+375 KIQSMLGY
-383 RYRVTEI
+383 RYRVAEI

-395 ATDDGALA
+395 ATEDGVW
-403 TLYKQL
+403 TTMYKLL
-409 TGQMGTAET
+409 TGQMGSREE
-418 YKSVRV
+418 YKCVRV

-442 YLVKDGDRTQC
+442 YLVKDGDRTPC
-453 TSYPLGGLQLTKIP
+453 SAYPLGGLQLTKIP

-482 LDAENTHLYLGIED
+482 LEAENTQLYIGIED
-496 PETGKPSVQLAMDI
+496 PESGKPSVQLAMDV
-510 PTLDGMYLLR
+510 PMLDGMYLLR

>member
-1 MKKKKIIALLC
+1 MIKKRITAFLC

-18 STGCGL
+18 CTGCGL
-24 RTAAEERIQ
+24 QTAAAEERIRY
-33 FRSSDAFF
+33 RSSDAFF

-53 ESEPYTETSLVYIDL
+53 ESEPYTETSLVYIGL

-74 PERGQFDWDTI
+74 PERGQFNWDAI
-85 AETNHLA
+85 ADANHLS

-110 GAEAHRDIPDW
+110 GEEAHRDIPDW
-121 LYAATGDGMDY
+121 LYAITGDGMDY
-132 DIDYGCGYC
+132 DIDYGRGYC

-154 RALREIGRYFS
+154 RALREIGRYFT

-187 VKYSDGLPYLPKTEI
+187 VKYAEGLPYLPKTTI

-207 DAYTEAFPNARLL
+207 EAYVAAFPNARLL
-220 SRRSFQEMPAGTGIY
+220 SRRSFQEMPEGTGIY
-235 NDVTGD
+235 NDVTGN
-241 VAETERLLRELSE
+241 VPETERLLRELSE

-260 AQEEDAIKPLS
+260 AQEEDAIRPLP

-280 GEYTSSRS
+280 GEYTSSLS
-288 MEDMLNRDFRSTLK
+288 MENMLNRDFRSTLK
-302 LIEASHTSFLGPKIP
+302 LIEASHPSFLGPKIP
-317 DIRGA
+317 DMRGGA
-322 AEDTAVM
+322 
-329 DAGEEDSDGPLSET
+329 
-343 ALQSAAGSIHTSD
+343 
-356 AGQSDDNGALS
+356 DDDEQLS

-375 RIQGMLGY
+375 KIQSMLGY

-395 ATDDGALA
+395 ATEDGVWT
-403 TLYKQL
+403 TLYKLL
-409 TGQMGTAET
+409 TGQMGSREE
-418 YKSVRV
+418 YKCVRV

-442 YLVKDGDRTQC
+442 YLVKDGDRTPC
-453 TSYPLGGLQLTKIP
+453 SAYPVGGLQLTKIP
-467 EDSEASAE
+467 GDSETSAE
-475 VLIPAAE
+475 VLIPATE
-482 LDAENTHLYLGIED
+482 LEAENTQLYIGIED
-496 PETGKPSVQLAMDI
+496 PESGKPSVQLAMDV

>member
-18 STGCGL
+18 SSGCGL
-24 RTAAEERIQ
+24 RTAAAEEQIRY
-33 FRSSDAFF
+33 RSSDAYF

-53 ESEPYTETSLVYIDL
+53 RSKPYTETSLVYIDL

-74 PERGQFDWDTI
+74 PERGQFNWAAI
-85 AETNHLA
+85 AEANHLS

-110 GAEAHRDIPDW
+110 GKEAHRDIPDW

-132 DIDYGCGYC
+132 DIDYGRGYC

-154 RALREIGRYFS
+154 RALREIGRYFT

-170 FVSYVEL
+170 FVAYVEL

-187 VKYSDGLPYLPKTEI
+187 VKYADGLPYLPKTEI

-207 DAYTEAFPNARLL
+207 DAYTKAFPNARLL

-235 NDVTGD
+235 NDVTGN
-241 VAETERLLRELSE
+241 VPETERLLRELSE

-260 AQEEDAIKPLS
+260 AQEEGAIKPLS
-271 DIWNSAPVG
+271 EIWNSAPVG
-280 GEYTSSRS
+280 GEYTSSLS

-302 LIEASHTSFLGPKIP
+302 LIEDSHPSFLGPKIP
-317 DIRGA
+317 DMRA
-322 AEDTAVM
+322 PAD
-329 DAGEEDSDGPLSET
+329 DDDRKLSET
-343 ALQSAAGSIHTSD
+343 AL
-356 AGQSDDNGALS
+356 L
-367 ATALRNAR
+367 NAR
-375 RIQGMLGY
+375 KIQGMLGY

-390 SISDA
+390 GISDA
-395 ATDDGALA
+395 ATEDGVWT
-403 TLYKQL
+403 TLYKLL
-409 TGQMGTAET
+409 TGQMGTPQT

-442 YLVKDGDRTQC
+442 YLMKNGDRTQC
-453 TSYPLGGLQLTKIP
+453 TTYPLGGLQLTKIP
-467 EDSEASAE
+467 ENAEASAE
-475 VLIPAAE
+475 VLIPADE
-482 LDAENTHLYLGIED
+482 LDAEHTQLYIGIED
-496 PETGKPSVQLAMDI
+496 PETGKPSVQLAMDV
-510 PTLDGMYLLR
+510 PSLDGMYLLK

>member
-1 MKKKKIIALLC
+1 MIKKRITAFLC

-24 RTAAEERIQ
+24 RTAAAEERIRY
-33 FRSSDAFF
+33 RSSDAFF

-74 PERGQFDWDTI
+74 PERGKFNWDAI
-85 AETNHLA
+85 AEANHLS

-110 GAEAHRDIPDW
+110 GEEAHRDIPDW
-121 LYAATGDGMDY
+121 LYAVTGDGMDY
-132 DIDYGCGYC
+132 AIDYGRGYC
-141 PNYANAVFREEHH
+141 PDYANAVFRKEHH

-165 ENWGA
+165 EKWGA
-170 FVSYVEL
+170 FVAYVEL

-187 VKYSDGLPYLPKTEI
+187 VKYAEGLPYLPRTEI

-207 DAYTEAFPNARLL
+207 DAYVAAFPNARLL
-220 SRRSFQEMPAGTGIY
+220 SRRSFQEMPEGTGIY
-235 NDVTGD
+235 NDVTGN
-241 VAETERLLRELSE
+241 VPETERLLRELSE

-260 AQEEDAIKPLS
+260 AQEEDAIRPLP

-280 GEYTSSRS
+280 GEYTSSLS
-288 MEDMLNRDFRSTLK
+288 MENMLNRDFRSTLK
-302 LIEASHTSFLGPKIP
+302 LIEATHPSFLGPKIP
-317 DIRGA
+317 DMRGG
-322 AEDTAVM
+322 T
-329 DAGEEDSDGPLSET
+329 
-343 ALQSAAGSIHTSD
+343 
-356 AGQSDDNGALS
+356 DDDEQLS

-375 RIQGMLGY
+375 KIHGMLGY

-409 TGQMGTAET
+409 TDQMGDTQA
-418 YKSVRV
+418 YKCVRV

-442 YLVKDGDRTQC
+442 YLVKEGDRTPC
-453 TSYPLGGLQLTKIP
+453 SAYPVGGLQLTKIP
-467 EDSEASAE
+467 GDSETSAE
-475 VLIPAAE
+475 VLIPAAQLE
-482 LDAENTHLYLGIED
+482 AENTQLYIGIED
-496 PETGKPSVQLAMDI
+496 PESGKPSVQLAMDV

>member
-1 MKKKKIIALLC
+1 MKRKKIIALLC

-18 STGCGL
+18 SSGCGL
-24 RTAAEERIQ
+24 RTAAAEEQIRY
-33 FRSSDAFF
+33 RSSDAQF

-53 ESEPYTETSLVYIDL
+53 RSKPYTETSLVYIDL

-74 PERGQFDWDTI
+74 PERGQFNWAAI
-85 AETNHLA
+85 AEANHLS

-110 GAEAHRDIPDW
+110 GKEAHRDIPDW

-132 DIDYGCGYC
+132 DIDYGRGYC

-154 RALREIGRYFS
+154 RALREIGRYFT

-170 FVSYVEL
+170 FVAYVEL

-187 VKYSDGLPYLPKTEI
+187 VKYADGLPYLPKTEI

-235 NDVTGD
+235 NDVTGN
-241 VAETERLLRELSE
+241 VPETERLLRELSE

-260 AQEEDAIKPLS
+260 AQEEGAIKPLS
-271 DIWNSAPVG
+271 EIWNSAPVG
-280 GEYTSSRS
+280 GEYTSSLS

-302 LIEASHTSFLGPKIP
+302 LIEDSHPSFLGPKIP
-317 DIRGA
+317 DMRA
-322 AEDTAVM
+322 PAD
-329 DAGEEDSDGPLSET
+329 DDDRKLSET
-343 ALQSAAGSIHTSD
+343 AL
-356 AGQSDDNGALS
+356 L
-367 ATALRNAR
+367 NAR
-375 RIQGMLGY
+375 KIQGMLGY

-390 SISDA
+390 GISDA
-395 ATDDGALA
+395 ATEDGVWT
-403 TLYKQL
+403 TLYKLL
-409 TGQMGTAET
+409 TGQMGTPQT

-442 YLVKDGDRTQC
+442 YLMKNGDRTQC
-453 TSYPLGGLQLTKIP
+453 TTYPLGGLQLTKIQ
-467 EDSEASAE
+467 ENAEASAE
-475 VLIPAAE
+475 VLIPADE
-482 LDAENTHLYLGIED
+482 LDAEHTQLYIGIED
-496 PETGKPSVQLAMDI
+496 PETGKPSVQLAMDV
-510 PTLDGMYLLR
+510 PSLDEMYLLR

>member
-18 STGCGL
+18 SSGCGL
-24 RTAAEERIQ
+24 RTAAAEEQIRY
-33 FRSSDAFF
+33 RSSDAYF

-74 PERGQFDWDTI
+74 PERGQFDWTAI
-85 AETNHLA
+85 AEANHLS

-110 GAEAHRDIPDW
+110 GKEAHRDIPDW

-132 DIDYGCGYC
+132 DIDYGRGYC
-141 PNYANAVFREEHH
+141 PDYANAVFREEHH
-154 RALREIGRYFS
+154 RALREIGRYFTA
-165 ENWGA
+165 NWGA
-170 FVSYVEL
+170 FVAYVEL

-187 VKYSDGLPYLPKTEI
+187 VKYADGLPYLPKTEI

-235 NDVTGD
+235 NDVTGN
-241 VAETERLLRELSE
+241 VPETERLLRELSE

-271 DIWNSAPVG
+271 EIWNSAPVG
-280 GEYTSSRS
+280 GEYTSSLS
-288 MEDMLNRDFRSTLK
+288 MEDMLNRDFQSTLK
-302 LIEASHTSFLGPKIP
+302 LIEASHPSFLGPKIP
-317 DIRGA
+317 DMRA
-322 AEDTAVM
+322 AVD
-329 DAGEEDSDGPLSET
+329 DDDRKLSE
-343 ALQSAAGSIHTSD
+343 
-356 AGQSDDNGALS
+356 
-367 ATALRNAR
+367 TALRNAR
-375 RIQGMLGY
+375 KIQGMLGY

-395 ATDDGALA
+395 ATEDGVWT

-409 TGQMGTAET
+409 TGQMGTPQT
-418 YKSVRV
+418 YKSVCV

-467 EDSEASAE
+467 EDAEASAE

-482 LDAENTHLYLGIED
+482 LDAENTQLYIGIED
-496 PETGKPSVQLAMDI
+496 PETGKPSVKLAMDV

>member
-18 STGCGL
+18 SSGCGL
-24 RTAAEERIQ
+24 QTAAAEEQIRYQ
-33 FRSSDAFF
+33 SSDAQF

-53 ESEPYTETSLVYIDL
+53 RSKPYTETLLVYIDL

-74 PERGQFDWDTI
+74 PERGQFDWAAI
-85 AETNHLA
+85 AEANHLS

-110 GAEAHRDIPDW
+110 GKEAHRDIPDW
-121 LYAATGDGMDY
+121 LYEETGDGMDY
-132 DIDYGCGYC
+132 DIDYGRGYC

-154 RALREIGRYFS
+154 RALREIGRYFT

-187 VKYSDGLPYLPKTEI
+187 VKYADGLSYLPKTEI

-235 NDVTGD
+235 NDVTGN
-241 VAETERLLRELSE
+241 VPETERLLRELSE
-254 GADFGS
+254 GADFDS
-260 AQEEDAIKPLS
+260 AQEEDAIKPLP

-280 GEYTSSRS
+280 GEYTSSLS

-302 LIEASHTSFLGPKIP
+302 LIEDSHPSFLGPKIP
-317 DIRGA
+317 DMRA
-322 AEDTAVM
+322 AADDDDRKLSDTALLN
-329 DAGEEDSDGPLSET
+329 AGK
-343 ALQSAAGSIHTSD
+343 
-356 AGQSDDNGALS
+356 
-367 ATALRNAR
+367 
-375 RIQGMLGY
+375 IQGMLGY

-395 ATDDGALA
+395 ATEDGVWT
-403 TLYKQL
+403 TLYKLL
-409 TGQMGTAET
+409 TGQMGTPQT

-442 YLVKDGDRTQC
+442 YLMKTGDRTQC
-453 TSYPLGGLQLTKIP
+453 TTYPLGGLQLTKIP
-467 EDSEASAE
+467 ENAEASAE
-475 VLIPAAE
+475 VLIPADE
-482 LDAENTHLYLGIED
+482 LDAEHTQLYIGIED
-496 PETGKPSVQLAMDI
+496 PETGKPSVQLAMDV

>member
-1 MKKKKIIALLC
+1 MIKKRIIAFLC

-24 RTAAEERIQ
+24 RTAVAEERIRY
-33 FRSSDAFF
+33 RSSDAFF

-74 PERGQFDWDTI
+74 PERGKFNWDAI
-85 AETNHLA
+85 EKANHLT

-110 GAEAHRDIPDW
+110 GEEVHRDIPDW
-121 LYAATGDGMDY
+121 LYAATGDGVDY
-132 DIDYGCGYC
+132 AIAYGRGYC
-141 PNYANAVFREEHH
+141 PNYTNAVFREEHH
-154 RALREIGRYFS
+154 RALREIGRYFT

-187 VKYSDGLPYLPKTEI
+187 VKYADGLPYLPKTEI

-207 DAYTEAFPNARLL
+207 EAYVAAFPNARLL
-220 SRRSFQEMPAGTGIY
+220 SRRSFQEMPEGTGIY
-235 NDVTGD
+235 NDVTGN
-241 VAETERLLRELSE
+241 VPETERLLRELSE
-254 GADFGS
+254 GADLGS
-260 AQEEDAIKPLS
+260 AQEENAIRPLP

-280 GEYTSSRS
+280 GEYTSSLS
-288 MEDMLNRDFRSTLK
+288 MEGMLNRDFRSTLK
-302 LIEASHTSFLGPKIP
+302 LIEASHPSFLGPKIP
-317 DIRGA
+317 DMRGTAEETA
-322 AEDTAVM
+322 AADT
-329 DAGEEDSDGPLSET
+329 GEEDEAGGDGPLSE
-343 ALQSAAGSIHTSD
+343 
-356 AGQSDDNGALS
+356 
-367 ATALRNAR
+367 TALRNAR

-395 ATDDGALA
+395 ATDDGVVD

-409 TGQMGTAET
+409 TGQMGTPAK
-418 YKSVRV
+418 YKCVRV

-442 YLVKDGDRTQC
+442 YLVKDGDRTKC
-453 TSYPLGGLQLTKIP
+453 SSYPVGGLQLTKIP

-482 LDAENTHLYLGIED
+482 LDAENTQLYIGIED
-496 PETGKPSVQLAMDI
+496 PESGKPVVQLAMDV

>member
-1 MKKKKIIALLC
+1 MKKKNIIALLC

-18 STGCGL
+18 STACGL
-24 RTAAEERIQ
+24 RTAAAEEQIRYPG
-33 FRSSDAFF
+33 SDAYF

-53 ESEPYTETSLVYIDL
+53 RSKPYTETSLVYIDL

-74 PERGQFDWDTI
+74 PERGQFDWAAI
-85 AETNHLA
+85 AEANHLS

-110 GAEAHRDIPDW
+110 GKEAHRDIPDW

-132 DIDYGCGYC
+132 DIDYGRGYC

-154 RALREIGRYFS
+154 RALREIGRYFT

-170 FVSYVEL
+170 FVAYVEL

-235 NDVTGD
+235 NDVTGN
-241 VAETERLLRELSE
+241 VPETERLLRELSE

-260 AQEEDAIKPLS
+260 AQEEGAIKPLS
-271 DIWNSAPVG
+271 EIWNSAPVG
-280 GEYTSSRS
+280 GEYTSSLS

-302 LIEASHTSFLGPKIP
+302 LIEASHPSFLGPKIP
-317 DIRGA
+317 DMRA
-322 AEDTAVM
+322 AAD
-329 DAGEEDSDGPLSET
+329 DDDRKLSET
-343 ALQSAAGSIHTSD
+343 AL
-356 AGQSDDNGALS
+356 L
-367 ATALRNAR
+367 NAR
-375 RIQGMLGY
+375 KIQGMLGY

-390 SISDA
+390 GISDA
-395 ATDDGALA
+395 ATEDGIWT
-403 TLYKQL
+403 TLYKLL
-409 TGQMGTAET
+409 TGQMGTPQT

-442 YLVKDGDRTQC
+442 YLMKNGDRTQC
-453 TSYPLGGLQLTKIP
+453 TTYPLGGLQLTKIP
-467 EDSEASAE
+467 ENAEASAE
-475 VLIPAAE
+475 VLIPADE
-482 LDAENTHLYLGIED
+482 LDAEHTQLYIGIED
-496 PETGKPSVQLAMDI
+496 PETGKPSVQLAMDV
-510 PTLDGMYLLR
+510 PSLDGVYLLR

>member
-18 STGCGL
+18 SSGCGL
-24 RTAAEERIQ
+24 QTAAAEEQIRYQ
-33 FRSSDAFF
+33 SSDAQF

-53 ESEPYTETSLVYIDL
+53 RSKPYTETSLVYIDL

-74 PERGQFDWDTI
+74 PERGQFNWAAI
-85 AETNHLA
+85 AEANHLS

-110 GAEAHRDIPDW
+110 RKEAHRDIPDW
-121 LYAATGDGMDY
+121 LYEETGDGMDY
-132 DIDYGCGYC
+132 DIDYRRGYC

-154 RALREIGRYFS
+154 RALREIGRYFT

-187 VKYSDGLPYLPKTEI
+187 VKYADGLPYLPKTEI

-235 NDVTGD
+235 NDVTGN
-241 VAETERLLRELSE
+241 VPETERLLRELSE
-254 GADFGS
+254 GADFDS

-271 DIWNSAPVG
+271 EIWNSSPVG
-280 GEYTSSRS
+280 GEYTSSLS

-302 LIEASHTSFLGPKIP
+302 LIEDSHPSFLGPKIP
-317 DIRGA
+317 DMRA
-322 AEDTAVM
+322 AAD
-329 DAGEEDSDGPLSET
+329 DDDRKLSET
-343 ALQSAAGSIHTSD
+343 AL
-356 AGQSDDNGALS
+356 L
-367 ATALRNAR
+367 NAR
-375 RIQGMLGY
+375 KIQGMLGY

-395 ATDDGALA
+395 ATEDGVWT
-403 TLYKQL
+403 TLYKLL
-409 TGQMGTAET
+409 TGQMGTPQT

-442 YLVKDGDRTQC
+442 YLMKTGDRTQC
-453 TSYPLGGLQLTKIP
+453 TTYPLGGLQLTKIP
-467 EDSEASAE
+467 ENAEASAE
-475 VLIPAAE
+475 VLIPADE
-482 LDAENTHLYLGIED
+482 LDAEHTQLYIGIED
-496 PETGKPSVQLAMDI
+496 PETGKPSVQLAMDV
-510 PTLDGMYLLR
+510 PSLDGMYLLR

>member
-18 STGCGL
+18 SSGCGL
-24 RTAAEERIQ
+24 RTAAAEEKIRY
-33 FRSSDAFF
+33 RSSDAYF

-74 PERGQFDWDTI
+74 PERGQFDWAAI
-85 AETNHLA
+85 AEANHLS

-110 GAEAHRDIPDW
+110 GEEAHRDIPDW

-132 DIDYGCGYC
+132 DIDYGRGYC
-141 PNYANAVFREEHH
+141 PDYANAVFREEHH
-154 RALREIGRYFS
+154 RALREIGRYFT

-170 FVSYVEL
+170 FVAYVEL

-187 VKYSDGLPYLPKTEI
+187 VKYADGLPYLPNTEI

-207 DAYTEAFPNARLL
+207 DAYVAAFPNARLL
-220 SRRSFQEMPAGTGIY
+220 SRRSFQEMPDGTGIY

-241 VAETERLLRELSE
+241 VPETERLLRELSE

-260 AQEEDAIKPLS
+260 AQEESVIKPLP
-271 DIWNSAPVG
+271 DIWNTAPEG
-280 GEYTSSRS
+280 GEYTSSLS
-288 MEDMLNRDFRSTLK
+288 MENMLNRDFQSTLR
-302 LIEASHTSFLGPKIP
+302 LIEASHPSFLGPKIP
-317 DIRGA
+317 DMRGDD
-322 AEDTAVM
+322 EK
-329 DAGEEDSDGPLSET
+329 LSE
-343 ALQSAAGSIHTSD
+343 
-356 AGQSDDNGALS
+356 
-367 ATALRNAR
+367 TALRNAR
-375 RIQGMLGY
+375 QIQGMLGY

-395 ATDDGALA
+395 ATEDGVWT

-409 TGQMGTAET
+409 TGQMGTPEA
-418 YKSVRV
+418 YKCVRV

-442 YLVKDGDRTQC
+442 YLVKDGDRTQRS
-453 TSYPLGGLQLTKIP
+453 SYLAGGLQLSKIP
-467 EDSEASAE
+467 EDSEATAA

-482 LDAENTHLYLGIED
+482 LEAENVHLYIGIED
-496 PETGKPSVQLAMDI
+496 PETGKPAVQLAMDV
-510 PTLDGMYLLR
+510 PELDGMFLLR